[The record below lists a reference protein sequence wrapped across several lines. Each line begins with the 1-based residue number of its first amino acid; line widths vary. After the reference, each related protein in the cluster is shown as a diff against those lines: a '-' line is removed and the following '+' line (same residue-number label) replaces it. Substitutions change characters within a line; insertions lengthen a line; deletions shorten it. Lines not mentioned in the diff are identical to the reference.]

1 MNQRPQPSYVT
12 LSNLF
17 ADRLFVVPAYQ
28 RLYSW
33 EKQQLDEL
41 FSDLCDLSNK
51 GADVDHYMGGI
62 VLHTLPNKT
71 YTIGAEDYCQC
82 DVVDGQQRLT
92 TLIILLKCIQL
103 ELADLLA
110 DLLKR
115 GDDPQYLKSIK
126 VTKEEL
132 DNIKVSV
139 KVSEKQLTE
148 TLIKPMGQLLLLQLN
163 NPTQHI
169 FDRFIREG
177 REPDKNDLKTQAD
190 RKLASAIRECKAF
203 VNQWQKGF
211 GNPAQ
216 SLLELSLLIKNR
228 LGFVVY
234 ETVDERTVHSIFES
248 LNSRGRPV
256 DPLDKTKT
264 VIMRA
269 VYQSGAPAHV
279 IANQIQSLQKLWA
292 QIYEEMGKKG
302 LPGEQILRVA
312 ATLKFGPE
320 KGKPLSTA
328 KALKRINEQISKNP
342 SNGLDFSDL
351 LLRCAVKLNEV
362 YRAPERGKLS
372 EILQARLLAVAIEL
386 ATDLEDDQR
395 KKLIDQLERVT
406 FRIYGLSG
414 KDARY
419 QVGKYVGLAVNI
431 HRQELRTYEEIMNKL
446 NELGKGYPIDAAV
459 DNGLANKRQEDPEMC
474 RYVLWEY
481 EIDLARKQGAVVP
494 ENVRREIFHSTAE
507 QSIEHIFPRNV
518 NAQGWINKIPQNPS
532 EHVDRIGNL
541 LLLPVS
547 LNKQASDKPFADKK
561 EVYKK
566 SQLRMAMEVCQEKDW
581 GLKQIEQREQRIMDF
596 AKRRWADLDPKP
608 GVIGN

>member
-17 ADRLFVVPAYQ
+17 ADRLFVVPEYQ

-41 FSDLCDLSNK
+41 FSDLRDLSNK
-51 GADVDHYMGGI
+51 AEDEDHYMGGI
-62 VLHTLPNKT
+62 VLHTLKT
-71 YTIGAEDYCQC
+71 CEIGGKEYRRC

-103 ELADLLA
+103 ELADLLP

-115 GDDPQYLKSIK
+115 RDDPQYLKSIK
-126 VTKEEL
+126 LTKKEL
-132 DNIKVSV
+132 ENIKVS
-139 KVSEKQLTE
+139 EEQLTE
-148 TLIKPMGQLLLLQLN
+148 TLIKPMGHPLLLQRN
-163 NPTQHI
+163 NLTRHI
-169 FDRFIREG
+169 FNRFIRKG
-177 REPDKNDLKTQAD
+177 KEPKKNDLKTQAD
-190 RKLASAIRECKAF
+190 RNLASAIRECKAF
-203 VNQWQKGF
+203 LKQWQKGF
-211 GNPAQ
+211 SNPAQ
-216 SLLELSLLIKNR
+216 SLIKLLLLINNR
-228 LGFVVY
+228 LGFVVF
-234 ETVDERTVHSIFES
+234 ETVDKRTVHTIFES

-269 VYQSGAPAHV
+269 VYQSGEEEQV
-279 IANQIQSLQKLWA
+279 ITDWIQSLQDLWA
-292 QIYEEMGKKG
+292 QIYQEMGKKG

-312 ATLKFGPE
+312 ATLNFGSE
-320 KGKPLSTA
+320 KKKPLSTA

-342 SNGLDFSDL
+342 SSGLDFSDL

-419 QVGKYVGLAVNI
+419 QVGNYVGLAVNI
-431 HRQELRTYEEIMNKL
+431 HRQELRTYEEIMKKL
-446 NELGKGYPIDAAV
+446 HELGKDYPIDKAV
-459 DNGLANKRQEDPEMC
+459 ENGLANKRQEDPEMC

-481 EIDLARKQGAVVP
+481 EIDLARKLSGGVP
-494 ENVRREIFHSTAE
+494 DEDVRRQIFHSTAE

-518 NAQGWINKIPQNPS
+518 NAQGWVNKIPQNPS

-547 LNKQASDKPFADKK
+547 LNKKAGDEPFAKKK
-561 EVYKK
+561 EVYGK
-566 SQLRMAMEVCQEKDW
+566 SNVRMAREEVCKENDW
-581 GLKQIEQREQRIMDF
+581 GLEQIEQREQRIMEF
-596 AKRRWADLDPKP
+596 AKRRWADLAP
-608 GVIGN
+608 

>member
-12 LSNLF
+12 LSKLF
-17 ADRLFVVPAYQ
+17 ADRLFVVPEYQ

-41 FSDLCDLSNK
+41 FSDLRDLSSK
-51 GADVDHYMGGI
+51 AADEDHYMGGI
-62 VLHTLPNKT
+62 VLHTLPDKT
-71 YTIGAEDYCQC
+71 YTIGGKDYLQC

-103 ELADLLA
+103 ELADLL
-110 DLLKR
+110 KR
-115 GDDPQYLKSIK
+115 GVDSQHLSDIE
-126 VTKEEL
+126 VAEEDL
-132 DNIKVSV
+132 MK
-139 KVSEKQLTE
+139 
-148 TLIKPMGQLLLLQLN
+148 TLIKPKDQLLLLQLN

-177 REPDKNDLKTQAD
+177 REPDTNDLKTLAD

-211 GNPAQ
+211 GIPAQ
-216 SLLELSLLIKNR
+216 SLIELLRLINNR

-269 VYQSGAPAHV
+269 VYQSGWPAHV

-312 ATLKFGPE
+312 ATLNFGPQ

-328 KALKRINEQISKNP
+328 KALKRINEQSSKNP
-342 SNGLDFSDL
+342 SDGLYFSDL
-351 LLRCAVKLNEV
+351 LLRCAVKLNQV

-386 ATDLEDDQR
+386 ATDLRDDER

-406 FRIYGLSG
+406 FRIYGLFG

-419 QVGKYVGLAVNI
+419 QVGKYVGLAVDI
-431 HRQELRTYEEIMNKL
+431 HNRGKSGTYKQITYKEIMEKL
-446 NELGKGYPIDAAV
+446 HELGKDYPIDAAV
-459 DNGLANKRQEDPEMC
+459 KNGLANKRQEDPEMC

-481 EIDLARKQGAVVP
+481 EIYLAQKQGVVVP
-494 ENVRREIFHSTAE
+494 DEDVRRQIFHSTAE

-518 NAQGWINKIPQNPS
+518 NAQGWVDKIPQNRS

-547 LNKQASDKPFADKK
+547 LNKQAGDKPFADKK
-561 EVYKK
+561 EVYKN
-566 SQLRMAMEVCQEKDW
+566 SQVRMAKEVCEEDDW
-581 GLKQIEQREQRIMDF
+581 GLEQIEQREQRIMDF
-596 AKRRWADLDPKP
+596 AKSRWDDLAP
-608 GVIGN
+608 

>member
-1 MNQRPQPSYVT
+1 MSQRPQPSYVT
-12 LSNLF
+12 LFTLF
-17 ADRLFVVPAYQ
+17 ADRLFVVPEYQ

-41 FSDLCDLSNK
+41 FSDLRDLSK
-51 GADVDHYMGGI
+51 KAEDHYMGGI
-62 VLHTLPNKT
+62 VLHTLSA
-71 YTIGAEDYCQC
+71 YTIGSEKYRQC

-169 FDRFIREG
+169 FDRFIRNG
-177 REPDKNDLKTQAD
+177 TEPGKNDLKTLAD
-190 RKLASAIRECKAF
+190 RNLASAIRECKAF

-228 LGFVVY
+228 LGFVVF
-234 ETVDERTVHSIFES
+234 ETVDERTVHTIFES

-269 VYQSGAPAHV
+269 VYQSGEPKQV
-279 IANQIQSLQKLWA
+279 IDNQIQSLQKLWA

-302 LPGEQILRVA
+302 LPGEQLLRVA
-312 ATLKFGPE
+312 ATLNFGRPG

-342 SNGLDFSDL
+342 SDGLDFSDL

-406 FRIYGLSG
+406 FRIYGLFG

-446 NELGKGYPIDAAV
+446 KNELGKEYPIDEAV
-459 DNGLANKRQEDPEMC
+459 QNGLANKRQEDPEMC

-481 EIDLARKQGAVVP
+481 EIDLARKQDAVVP

-518 NAQGWINKIPQNPS
+518 NAQGWDNKIPS

-547 LNKQASDKPFADKK
+547 LNKKAGDKPFAKKK
-561 EVYKK
+561 EFYRDSK
-566 SQLRMAMEVCQEKDW
+566 LCMADEVCEKEDW
-581 GLKQIEQREQRIMDF
+581 GLEQIKEREKRIMDF
-596 AKRRWADLDPKP
+596 AKHRWADLDP
-608 GVIGN
+608 

>member
-41 FSDLCDLSNK
+41 FSDLRDLSK
-51 GADVDHYMGGI
+51 KAEDEDHYMGGI
-62 VLHTLPNKT
+62 VLHTLSA
-71 YTIGAEDYCQC
+71 YTIGSEKYRQC

-190 RKLASAIRECKAF
+190 RNLASAIRECKAF

-228 LGFVVY
+228 LGFVVF
-234 ETVDERTVHSIFES
+234 ETVDERTVHTIFES

-269 VYQSGAPAHV
+269 VYQSGEPKQV
-279 IANQIQSLQKLWA
+279 IDNQIQSLQKLWA

-328 KALKRINEQISKNP
+328 KALKRINEQIINEQISKNP
-342 SNGLDFSDL
+342 SSDPPFSDL

-406 FRIYGLSG
+406 FRIYGLFG

-446 NELGKGYPIDAAV
+446 NELGKDYPIDAAV
-459 DNGLANKRQEDPEMC
+459 ENGLANKRQEDPEMC

-481 EIDLARKQGAVVP
+481 EIDLARKQGVVVP

-518 NAQGWINKIPQNPS
+518 NAQGWDNKIPS

-547 LNKQASDKPFADKK
+547 LNKKAGDKPFAKK
-561 EVYKK
+561 IKVYKDSK
-566 SQLRMAMEVCQEKDW
+566 LYMADEVRQEKDW
-581 GLKQIEQREQRIMDF
+581 GLKQIEQREKRIMDF
-596 AKRRWADLDPKP
+596 AKHRWADLDP
-608 GVIGN
+608 

>member
-1 MNQRPQPSYVT
+1 MSQRPQPSYVT
-12 LSNLF
+12 LFTLF
-17 ADRLFVVPAYQ
+17 ADRLFVVPEYQ

-41 FSDLCDLSNK
+41 FSDLRDLSNK
-51 GADVDHYMGGI
+51 AEDEDHYMGGI
-62 VLHTLPNKT
+62 VLHTLSNKT
-71 YTIGAEDYCQC
+71 YTIGAEEYCQC

-115 GDDPQYLKSIK
+115 GDDPQYLESIK

-132 DNIKVSV
+132 DNI

-177 REPDKNDLKTQAD
+177 TEPGKNDLKTLAD

-203 VNQWQKGF
+203 VNQWQKAF

-216 SLLELSLLIKNR
+216 SLIELQRLIKNR

-269 VYQSGAPAHV
+269 VYQSGEPKQV
-279 IANQIQSLQKLWA
+279 IDNQIQSLQKLWA

-386 ATDLEDDQR
+386 ATNLEDDQR

-406 FRIYGLSG
+406 FRIYGLFG

-419 QVGKYVGLAVNI
+419 QVGKYVGLAVDIYRN
-431 HRQELRTYEEIMNKL
+431 RRKFGTYEEIMKKL
-446 NELGKGYPIDAAV
+446 HELGKDYPIDEAV
-459 DNGLANKRQEDPEMC
+459 KNGLANKRQEDPEMC

-481 EIDLARKQGAVVP
+481 EIDLARKQDAVVP

-518 NAQGWINKIPQNPS
+518 NAQGWDNKIPS

-547 LNKQASDKPFADKK
+547 LNKKAGDKPFAKKK
-561 EVYKK
+561 EFYRDSK
-566 SQLRMAMEVCQEKDW
+566 LCMADEVCEKEDW
-581 GLKQIEQREQRIMDF
+581 GLEQIKEREKRIMDF
-596 AKRRWADLDPKP
+596 AKHRWADLDP
-608 GVIGN
+608 

>member
-12 LSNLF
+12 LSKLF
-17 ADRLFVVPAYQ
+17 ADRLFVVPEYQ

-41 FSDLCDLSNK
+41 FSDLRDLSSK
-51 GADVDHYMGGI
+51 AADEDHYMGGI
-62 VLHTLPNKT
+62 VLHTLPDKT
-71 YTIGAEDYCQC
+71 YTIGGKDYLQC

-103 ELADLLA
+103 ELADLL
-110 DLLKR
+110 KR
-115 GDDPQYLKSIK
+115 GVDSQHLSDIE
-126 VTKEEL
+126 VAEEDL
-132 DNIKVSV
+132 MK
-139 KVSEKQLTE
+139 
-148 TLIKPMGQLLLLQLN
+148 TLIKPKDQLLLLQLN

-177 REPDKNDLKTQAD
+177 REPDTNDLKTLAD

-211 GNPAQ
+211 GIPAQ
-216 SLLELSLLIKNR
+216 SLIELLRLINNR

-269 VYQSGAPAHV
+269 VYQSGWPAHV

-302 LPGEQILRVA
+302 LLGEQILRVA
-312 ATLKFGPE
+312 ATLNFGPQ

-328 KALKRINEQISKNP
+328 KALKRINEQSSKNP
-342 SNGLDFSDL
+342 SDGLDFSDL
-351 LLRCAVKLNEV
+351 LLRCAVKLNQV

-386 ATDLEDDQR
+386 ATHLKDDER

-406 FRIYGLSG
+406 FRIYGLFG

-419 QVGKYVGLAVNI
+419 QVGKYVGLAVDI
-431 HRQELRTYEEIMNKL
+431 HRGTFKTYEEIMKKL
-446 NELGKGYPIDAAV
+446 HELGKDYPIDAAV
-459 DNGLANKRQEDPEMC
+459 KNGLANKRQEDPEMC

-481 EIDLARKQGAVVP
+481 EIYLARKLSGGVP
-494 ENVRREIFHSTAE
+494 DEDVRRQIFHSTAE

-518 NAQGWINKIPQNPS
+518 NAQGWVNKIPQNPS

-547 LNKQASDKPFADKK
+547 LNKEAGDEPFDKKK
-561 EVYKK
+561 EVYGK
-566 SQLRMAMEVCQEKDW
+566 SNVRMAREEVCKENDW
-581 GLKQIEQREQRIMDF
+581 GLEQIEQREQRIMDF
-596 AKRRWADLDPKP
+596 AKLRWADLDPKP